1 MENCY
6 NLTINYAMKI
16 KQTPLHLREKKLKIL
31 HVIRK
36 TMQKNT
42 EYLTQYF
49 NQTCNKML
57 CRNYQFVAVEGI
69 VAIAVGAILMLGCA
83 VWLFSKA
90 HQMWQASKTPQ
101 ELEEEAKR
109 KKERQEK
116 KAKEQQEKQAKK
128 NKLTNGENVEEN
140 KEKLDQINKSFEN
153 SKSLDDVITNMQN
166 IDKKPDLQ
174 KPEENNNEVEGQ
186 NNIDEQPNSIS
197 SPEKTT
203 PTIDNTNS
211 NNIEP
216 NTNGLNEDDTKSEN
230 EKNTKELIGTETINK
245 AKKQSLGHV

>member
-1 MENCY
+1 
-6 NLTINYAMKI
+6 MKI
-16 KQTPLHLREKKLKIL
+16 KQTLLHLREKKLKIL

-36 TMQKNT
+36 AMQKNT
-42 EYLTQYF
+42 EYLMQYF
-49 NQTCNKML
+49 YQTCNKIL
-57 CRNYQFVAVEGI
+57 YRNRQFVAVESI

-90 HQMWQASKTPQ
+90 REMWRKSKTPQ

-128 NKLTNGENVEEN
+128 NKLEQGENVEEN

-153 SKSLDDVITNMQN
+153 SKSLDDIITNMQN
-166 IDKKPDLQ
+166 VDKKPDLQ

-186 NNIDEQPNSIS
+186 NNFDEQPDSVS
-197 SPEKTT
+197 SSEKTT
-203 PTIDNTNS
+203 PTIDNTNG

-216 NTNGLNEDDTKSEN
+216 SANGLNEDNTKSEN
-230 EKNTKELIGTETINK
+230 EKNTKELISKETVNK